1 MTRLTRAILALI
13 VAVAPILFMPG
24 MARAEVCASAEENQA
39 FQLRHLQSR
48 LVVAAL
54 SCGQADAYNAFVTR
68 HKPDLGRYGPRLIGY
83 YNRTGSGQAALNR
96 YVTGLANAAAS
107 IRAADPVG
115 FCTQTWQVFW
125 DLEQDPSQLLTLAA
139 AHPISSISQPALCEV
154 SADPSQKQTA
164 VPSRG
169 TAAQ

>member
-1 MTRLTRAILALI
+1 MTRPTQAIFALI
-13 VAVAPILFMPG
+13 MAIAPVVFMPG
-24 MARAEVCASAEENQA
+24 SAWAEVCASAEENEA
-39 FQLRHLQSR
+39 FQLRQLQSR
-48 LVVAAL
+48 LMVAAL
-54 SCGQADAYNAFVTR
+54 SCGQADAYNAFVTH
-68 HKPDLGRYGPRLIGY
+68 HKPDLGRYGPRLISY
-83 YNRTGSGQAALNR
+83 YNRTDGGQAALNR

-107 IRAADPVG
+107 IRAGDPVG

-139 AHPISSISQPALCEV
+139 AHPISLISQPTPCEAAV
-154 SADPSQKQTA
+154 DPSQNKTA